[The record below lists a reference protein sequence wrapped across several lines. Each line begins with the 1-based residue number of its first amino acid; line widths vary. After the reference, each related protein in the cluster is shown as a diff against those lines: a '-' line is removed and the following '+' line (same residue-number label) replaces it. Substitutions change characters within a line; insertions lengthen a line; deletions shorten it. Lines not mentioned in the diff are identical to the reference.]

1 MRHGTSL
8 AFSPT
13 DGERHDDCAPARC
26 VGRAARFG
34 LQGDRDGEA
43 AWLAIERAAKSL
55 LETGPPTDID
65 PAEYRLF

>member
-1 MRHGTSL
+1 MDPIDIWRSAKLMVKRYG
-8 AFSPT
+8 
-13 DGERHDDCAPARC
+13 DGAPAQC

-55 LETGPPTDID
+55 LETGRPTDID
-65 PAEYRLF
+65 SA